1 MNKEGT
7 GKGYRLSQKTRDE
20 IRELY
25 SKGHGFSN
33 IGYRLNIG
41 KNTARRHVYQ
51 MKKEG
56 VL

>member
-25 SKGHGFSN
+25 SKGHGFKS
-33 IGYRLNIG
+33 IGYKLGIG

-51 MKKEG
+51 MKEEG